1 MSRLTIAKARS
12 IRRNI
17 LMNHF
22 RDYRKSIFP
31 AFDHDAFMRI
41 ISTPPSNFDAKEASM
56 KAAENLYRKG
66 LDVCMDMALRVEAA
80 LDIDEDGFVTARNL
94 CDWLHD
100 GTDRY
105 PEWVTENL
113 LDNVFA
119 ERGVDYVSVDGVY
132 MLSPSLAMKLADIPC
147 TERGNV
153 AHAYLAGV
161 RGMLARLAEERQKL
175 CLEQAKGEGAR
186 EALSDVLVRL
196 LRERAPVAEETGEDD
211 DTL

>member
-1 MSRLTIAKARS
+1 
-12 IRRNI
+12 
-17 LMNHF
+17 MNHF
-22 RDYRKSIFP
+22 RDYRKSLLP
-31 AFDHDAFMRI
+31 VFDHNVFLKI
-41 ISTPPSNFDAKEASM
+41 ITTPPSTFDAKEASSR
-56 KAAENLYRKG
+56 AAENLLKPG
-66 LDVCMDMALRVEAA
+66 LDVDAPLNRKEMKTMDEALLVETA

-94 CDWLHD
+94 YEWLY
-100 GTDRY
+100 GSTDRY

-113 LDNVFA
+113 LDNAFA

-132 MLSPSLAMKLADIPC
+132 MLSPSLAMKLATVPH

-161 RGMLARLAEERQKL
+161 RGILARLSEERQRL

-196 LRERAPVAEETGEDD
+196 LREREPGGAEEIGEDD
-211 DTL
+211 ETL

>member
-1 MSRLTIAKARS
+1 MKMVSLQQGICAIGFTTAQTATLNGSRRIFSTTSSRS
-12 IRRNI
+12 AVWT
-17 LMNHF
+17 MF
-22 RDYRKSIFP
+22 RSM
-31 AFDHDAFMRI
+31 A
-41 ISTPPSNFDAKEASM
+41 ST
-56 KAAENLYRKG
+56 
-66 LDVCMDMALRVEAA
+66 C
-80 LDIDEDGFVTARNL
+80 
-94 CDWLHD
+94 
-100 GTDRY
+100 
-105 PEWVTENL
+105 
-113 LDNVFA
+113 
-119 ERGVDYVSVDGVY
+119 
-132 MLSPSLAMKLADIPC
+132 LAMKLADIPC

>member
-1 MSRLTIAKARS
+1 MKY
-12 IRRNI
+12 
-17 LMNHF
+17 
-22 RDYRKSIFP
+22 YRKSILPVFEHSV
-31 AFDHDAFMRI
+31 FLRI
-41 ISTPPSNFDAKEASM
+41 ITTPPRVFDAKEASR
-56 KAAENLYRKG
+56 KAAENLYRQG
-66 LDVCMDMALRVEAA
+66 LDVRMAKALLVDSA

-94 CDWLHD
+94 CEWLY
-100 GTDRY
+100 GSTDRY
-105 PEWVTENL
+105 PEWVTESI
-113 LDNVFA
+113 LDNAFA
-119 ERGVDYVSVDGVY
+119 ERGVDYISVDGVY